1 MQWAC
6 VLGGELDG
14 LLGLVTRR
22 AVSLLLAQC
31 IHTSHPHLHLRGWLQ
46 YSEVVHSRWAML
58 GAVGCL
64 APEYLAAKRVIPA
77 ETGVLWFR
85 SGWLP
90 PAGSDF
96 DFASSGGFGGGFG
109 PHLDATQLFALMLP
123 LMAAAKLLR
132 LRDFLRPARVS
143 LRRPPAPVP
152 AIGSGTMAL
161 PSMAALEAL
170 FTSEA
175 TGDPAYPGG
184 RLFNPLELVRDTSA
198 SLGDFKEVELAG
210 GRVAMVAMVA
220 FAAQA
225 AATGK
230 GPYRNLLDY
239 MADPLLLHAGRFD

>member
-1 MQWAC
+1 MQ
-6 VLGGELDG
+6 
-14 LLGLVTRR
+14 
-22 AVSLLLAQC
+22 
-31 IHTSHPHLHLRGWLQ
+31 GWLR
-46 YSEVVHSRWAML
+46 YSEIVHSRWAML

-64 APEYLAAKRVIPA
+64 APEYLAAQRVIPA

-96 DFASSGGFGGGFG
+96 DFAGAAAGFG
-109 PHLDATQLFALMLP
+109 PHLDATQLCALMLP
-123 LMAAAKLLR
+123 LMAAAELLR
-132 LRDFLRPARVS
+132 LRDYLRPARVS
-143 LRRPPAPVP
+143 LRRPVP
-152 AIGSGTMAL
+152 AVPASAFLL
-161 PSMAALEAL
+161 PSAAALEAL

-225 AATGK
+225 GATGK

-239 MADPLLLHAGRFD
+239 MADPLLLHAGVFD

>member
-1 MQWAC
+1 M
-6 VLGGELDG
+6 DG

-96 DFASSGGFGGGFG
+96 DFSRAGGFGGGFG
-109 PHLDATQLFALMLP
+109 PHLDATQLCALMLP
-123 LMAAAKLLR
+123 LMAAAELLR
-132 LRDFLRPARVS
+132 LRDYLRPARVS